1 MCQYNEDDDDKYKYV
16 YDEDCLEYFTHEEKY
31 IPKVKGHDDN
41 SSKVNDENVETE
53 SYAPGTIYQELTI
66 ADDQV
71 SSHSSN
77 QSNDHHPGFFQKT
90 STIVFFVIAIILV
103 LIIGIILTYFIDR
116 KRRRKNRGPQNEIK
130 TWKDPDS
137 KNPFKPEN
145 PPIIIIKS
153 QETPTGTTTPVQV
166 PHQPPPTSQTS
177 RQPEVQESA
186 PYHVS
191 NPTDPIGRVPLQ
203 SQSSRSSSAS
213 RGSPSVHEPSDI
225 EPPIIQQHPPDYF
238 NPIIDNPLIHHSIGT
253 GDPPDN
259 PGSPL
264 PATPLRQPSRHGRS
278 PYRGPH

>member
-1 MCQYNEDDDDKYKYV
+1 MQ
-16 YDEDCLEYFTHEEKY
+16 YFTHEEKY

-41 SSKVNDENVETE
+41 SSKVNDENVKTE

-103 LIIGIILTYFIDR
+103 LIIGIILTYFINR
-116 KRRRKNRGPQNEIK
+116 KRKRIERGPRKIK
-130 TWKDPDS
+130 TWKG
-137 KNPFKPEN
+137 
-145 PPIIIIKS
+145 PPIIKS
-153 QETPTGTTTPVQV
+153 QITPTGTTTPVQV
-166 PHQPPPTSQTS
+166 PHQTPPTSQTS
-177 RQPEVQESA
+177 RQSKVQESA
-186 PYHVS
+186 PYHVP
-191 NPTDPIGRVPLQ
+191 NTTDPIGRVPLQ

-213 RGSPSVHEPSDI
+213 RGSLSVHEPSDI
-225 EPPIIQQHPPDYF
+225 EPPIIQQHPQHPPDYF
-238 NPIIDNPLIHHSIGT
+238 NPIIDNPLIHHPIGT

-259 PGSPL
+259 PGPPL
-264 PATPLRQPSRHGRS
+264 PPTPLRRPSRHGSS